1 MLILKS
7 RKPGPLQ
14 VLSSLSPTATRIAA
28 ARKQVFTC
36 CASKIIASSSRS
48 TISSSGYYY
57 GSSIQQSFPYSTS
70 TITNKNNVH
79 PHFLI
84 SKAFPT
90 HIIFGANTDV
100 GKTVVST
107 CLVKNNILLGTGGG
121 SGGGQ
126 QEQEQQ
132 YQYPSGVHYIKPLQ
146 CGGSDEHFVR
156 RHLPQQPQ
164 LHQQQQQQQQY
175 GQHSSSSS
183 SNKNHENFVVGLHTL
198 FQWDTPASPHLASRL
213 ENKPVSD
220 EAVLSAL
227 GDKLS
232 WITTTCATTATATA
246 AANDEET
253 HVQSSSTTSGINRIW
268 IETAGGVLS
277 PSASSPRNNSPR
289 HAASLLSENKTSW
302 GWSTQADLYSS
313 LHLPAVLVGDGRLG
327 GISATLSALESLIV
341 RGYDV
346 HAIVLIDST
355 TTPTYQDHDHGAIII
370 KEEHSN
376 VHALQEYARRKLKL
390 RSGSGRPLLQH
401 PDSIVALPPLPP
413 IDVPLDEYLESCL
426 VQEKVQ
432 CLDSYLTQQWN
443 DHVDMLWELGGE
455 EGSQQLWWPFTQHQ
469 GYHDHEKNM
478 KQKRPTVI
486 DGAKG
491 DYFSILEDKDGARES
506 DGSRKELVRKL
517 HFDACASWWTQG
529 MGHGETTLSLAAAA
543 AAGKFGHVIF
553 PDVVHEPAKALA
565 DRLIHSKS
573 GPGRGWASRVFF
585 TDDGSTAMEVAIKM
599 GMKKFLHDLE
609 LKGTKL
615 DETVT
620 KLTVC
625 AQRDCY
631 HGDTLGVMDVAE
643 PSVFN
648 KGQHPWYEPKG
659 LFLDYP
665 TMSYMDGS
673 IGISPPSCCPASD
686 NPIMFENIGEILDI
700 RKRLS
705 SDNLYDHY
713 TKVIKQEWDTYESES
728 DRLIGSVIIEP
739 ILLGAG
745 GMKFIDP
752 LWQRALMDV
761 SCTRSVPVIFDEV
774 ASGMYRLGV
783 SSCREILGAN
793 PDIAAYA
800 KLLTGGLVPMSVT
813 LATEDVFRTFLGD
826 SKAEALLHG
835 HSYTAHTVGCVSSIH
850 ALDTYAELLENH
862 HDSSNKVETT
872 SQVIPKFV
880 VDAYFDQQEV
890 AALSNLPFVQ
900 QSMSLGTVLA
910 ITLEPDE
917 KGSGYAANG
926 KSVPVVQN
934 LLKNGVYARPL
945 GNVVY
950 IMVSPLT
957 KKEECSR
964 LCNLLKDSVLT
975 L

>member
-1 MLILKS
+1 
-7 RKPGPLQ
+7 
-14 VLSSLSPTATRIAA
+14 
-28 ARKQVFTC
+28 
-36 CASKIIASSSRS
+36 
-48 TISSSGYYY
+48 
-57 GSSIQQSFPYSTS
+57 
-70 TITNKNNVH
+70 
-79 PHFLI
+79 
-84 SKAFPT
+84 
-90 HIIFGANTDV
+90 
-100 GKTVVST
+100 
-107 CLVKNNILLGTGGG
+107 
-121 SGGGQ
+121 
-126 QEQEQQ
+126 
-132 YQYPSGVHYIKPLQ
+132 
-146 CGGSDEHFVR
+146 
-156 RHLPQQPQ
+156 
-164 LHQQQQQQQQY
+164 
-175 GQHSSSSS
+175 
-183 SNKNHENFVVGLHTL
+183 
-198 FQWDTPASPHLASRL
+198 
-213 ENKPVSD
+213 
-220 EAVLSAL
+220 
-227 GDKLS
+227 
-232 WITTTCATTATATA
+232 
-246 AANDEET
+246 
-253 HVQSSSTTSGINRIW
+253 
-268 IETAGGVLS
+268 
-277 PSASSPRNNSPR
+277 
-289 HAASLLSENKTSW
+289 
-302 GWSTQADLYSS
+302 
-313 LHLPAVLVGDGRLG
+313 
-327 GISATLSALESLIV
+327 
-341 RGYDV
+341 
-346 HAIVLIDST
+346 
-355 TTPTYQDHDHGAIII
+355 
-370 KEEHSN
+370 
-376 VHALQEYARRKLKL
+376 
-390 RSGSGRPLLQH
+390 
-401 PDSIVALPPLPP
+401 
-413 IDVPLDEYLESCL
+413 
-426 VQEKVQ
+426 
-432 CLDSYLTQQWN
+432 
-443 DHVDMLWELGGE
+443 MLWELGGE

-491 DYFSILEDKDGARES
+491 DYFSILEDKDGTRGS
-506 DGSRKELVRKL
+506 DGTRKELVRKF

-686 NPIMFENIGEILDI
+686 NPIMFESIGEILDI

-705 SDNLYDHY
+705 SDHLYDHY
-713 TKVIKQEWDTYESES
+713 SKVIEQEWDTYESES

-813 LATEDVFRTFLGD
+813 LATDDVFRTFLGD

-926 KSVPVVQN
+926 KSVPVVRN

-964 LCNLLKDSVLT
+964 LCSLLKDSVLT